1 MLRRFF
7 AAVLLFM
14 SAITIF
20 AVPSKRLRRTFVLT
34 DGSNVE
40 ATLIGNQDVSYYIT
54 DDGHIILKTHLG
66 YKLGERE
73 KDDIEALKQSMSS
86 RHARRIGSHASA
98 SLSSE
103 GRKYVPLL
111 LVEFKDLPFTIR
123 HSRDSL
129 LSYYDQYCNGL
140 RNGERYTGHGSYGS
154 IKDYFVEQSQSQFD
168 PEFVVIG
175 PVRLD
180 SCYAHYGADRMNDR
194 GSVLQHDE
202 NYNDFRKEAIKKA
215 LELEVD
221 WTVFDNDGDNR
232 VDMLYFLY
240 AGLGQNNGGG
250 SDAIWPKETTT
261 SITIDDICFATSAAC
276 CELQP
281 SQRDA
286 QGNIVATKADGIGV
300 FIHELSHA
308 LGLPDFYDTRGTAFG
323 MDIWSVMDY
332 GEYCGDGYHP
342 VNYTAYERDFMGWES
357 MTTITE
363 PSTLHIPCFAEGG
376 GGYKVVNEKNANEYY
391 ILENRQ
397 GMGWDTRLGR
407 IATGLQVTH
416 VDYSSSLWSANSVNT
431 DKYHQRMT
439 VIAANNLY
447 QGSYTAKSDEEYIT
461 TLEGQLF
468 PGKTGNHELTD
479 ETTPAS
485 VVFTGKYMSKPILD
499 IQETEGIIT
508 LKICPLGTLPKA
520 ANLMP
525 TEISDEGFTAQ
536 WDEVPGAK
544 YYNVEL
550 WNDDVLLERHDSV
563 QGLKC
568 RFDGLSSGNQYVFQ
582 VQPLADEY
590 LNGEWSESA
599 PIQIQGNNL
608 QLRPESECLVRVFN
622 IGGQFVTNC
631 YADEINRL
639 GLRSGIYLIQPMDG
653 ALPRK
658 KLIK

>member
-1 MLRRFF
+1 MLRRFLV
-7 AAVLLFM
+7 AVVLFM
-14 SAITIF
+14 SAITLS
-20 AVPSKRLRRTFVLT
+20 AVPSKRQRRTFVLT

-40 ATLIGNQDVSYYIT
+40 ATLIGNQDVSYYLT
-54 DDGHIILKTHLG
+54 DDGHIVLKTLLG
-66 YKLGERE
+66 YELGERE
-73 KDDIEALKQSMSS
+73 EADIEALERSMAS

-123 HSRDSL
+123 DSQDSL
-129 LSYYDQYCNGL
+129 LTYYDLYCNGL

-154 IKDYFVEQSQSQFD
+154 IKDYFIEQSQGQFD

-180 SCYAHYGADRMNDR
+180 SCYAHYGADRVNDR

-202 NYNDFRKEAIKKA
+202 NYNDFRKEAIKKM

-221 WTVFDNDGDNR
+221 WTVFDNDGNGS
-232 VDMLYFLY
+232 VDMIYFLY

-261 SITIDDICFATSAAC
+261 SVTIDNINFATSASC

-281 SQRDA
+281 SQKDA
-286 QGNIVATKADGIGV
+286 NGNVVATKADGIGV

-332 GEYCGDGYHP
+332 GEYCGDGYEP

-357 MTTITE
+357 ITTITE
-363 PSTLHIPCFAEGG
+363 PTTLHIPCFAEGG
-376 GGYKVVNEKNANEYY
+376 RGFKIVNEKNANEYY

-397 GMGWDTRLGR
+397 GMGWDTRLGQV
-407 IATGLQVTH
+407 ATGLQVTH
-416 VDYSSSLWSANSVNT
+416 VDYSSSRWNANTVNT
-431 DKYHQRMT
+431 DKSHQRMT

-447 QGSYTAKSDEEYIT
+447 LGSYTAKSNEEYIT

-468 PGKTGNHELTD
+468 PGKTENHELTD

-485 VVFTGKYMSKPILD
+485 VVFTGNYMSKPIQD

-508 LKICPLGTLPKA
+508 LKICPLGILADA

-525 TEISDEGFTAQ
+525 AEISDEGFTAQ
-536 WDEVPGAK
+536 WDEVPNAIC
-544 YYNVEL
+544 YNVEL
-550 WNDDVLLERHDSV
+550 WNDDELLERYDSV
-563 QGLKC
+563 QGLEL
-568 RFDGLSSGNQYVFQ
+568 RFDDLSHGDQYIFR
-582 VQPLADEY
+582 VQPLADNY
-590 LNGEWSESA
+590 LNGQWSESGT
-599 PIQIQGNNL
+599 IQIQGNSL
-608 QLRPESECLVRVFN
+608 QLSPESERLIRVFN
-622 IGGQFVTNC
+622 IGGQFVTEC
-631 YADEINRL
+631 YADEISRL
-639 GLRSGIYLIQPMDG
+639 GLRSGIYLIRPMDG
-653 ALPRK
+653 TAPHK
-658 KLIK
+658 ILIK